1 LMGRKGRYAGSLP
14 TWSASKGGF
23 MASRTHY
30 YLRINDLAHARGAQ
44 PELTYDGA
52 GPNDFAA
59 AFQEALRSPMLFQRW
74 RAMQPDPDEVDE
86 RLGVTD
92 QLAKVMAKAVDL
104 HSEVDVI
111 TDLPMSIVRQRLNW
125 LIGANWQLHDVRPA

>member
-1 LMGRKGRYAGSLP
+1 MTQRSQ
-14 TWSASKGGF
+14 
-23 MASRTHY
+23 Y
-30 YLRINDLAHARGAQ
+30 YLQIKDLAHARGPQ
-44 PELTYDGA
+44 PGLSYDGA

-59 AFQEALRSPMLFQRW
+59 ALQEALSSPLLFQRW
-74 RAMQPDPDEVDE
+74 RAMQPDPDQVDE

-92 QLAKVMAKAVDL
+92 QLVKVTAKLADL
-104 HSEVDVI
+104 HTDVNVI

>member
-1 LMGRKGRYAGSLP
+1 MTNRSRYY
-14 TWSASKGGF
+14 
-23 MASRTHY
+23 MQ
-30 YLRINDLAHARGAQ
+30 INDLANAHGPNETLSYA
-44 PELTYDGA
+44 GA

-59 AFQEALRSPMLFQRW
+59 ALQEALRSPLLFQRW

-92 QLAKVMAKAVDL
+92 QLASVSAKLADL
-104 HSEVDVI
+104 HTDVEVA
-111 TDLPMSIVRQRLNW
+111 TDLPMSILRQRLNW

>member
-1 LMGRKGRYAGSLP
+1 MTHRSRY
-14 TWSASKGGF
+14 
-23 MASRTHY
+23 Y
-30 YLRINDLAHARGAQ
+30 IQIDDLSHARGPHEA
-44 PELTYDGA
+44 LSYAGA

-59 AFQEALRSPMLFQRW
+59 ALQEALRSPLLFQRW

-92 QLAKVMAKAVDL
+92 QLASVSAKLADL
-104 HSEVDVI
+104 HTEVEVAS
-111 TDLPMSIVRQRLNW
+111 DLPMSIVRQRLNW